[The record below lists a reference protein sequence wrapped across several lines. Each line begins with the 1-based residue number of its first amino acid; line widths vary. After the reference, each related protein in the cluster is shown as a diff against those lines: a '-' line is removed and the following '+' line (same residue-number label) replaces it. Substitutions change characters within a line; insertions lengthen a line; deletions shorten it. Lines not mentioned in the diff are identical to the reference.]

1 MVPCP
6 RCGKKNEFQSK
17 SGKCF
22 LEVYD
27 LGNAPNDVMDDVN
40 RHSPCECECG
50 CSYYVDENLR
60 VPVETKCSFVATYKH
75 NRGLPHGCYLF
86 SLRPGIDP
94 GPGMLNKMEVVL
106 SVNFQTAEVSILSTD
121 GEPYINVKYHRETLT
136 GFDPVA
142 SAEAA
147 FLALGYT
154 ISGLWLLAQNLRVG
168 ANDPEEAPAMDIQ
181 VGIYEAPRKPPITVE
196 DIAIYPSSV
205 TTTPWVRWSV
215 PNEPYATRTP
225 IETFRKMIES
235 EGYTFTGR

>member
-1 MVPCP
+1 MTP
-6 RCGKKNEFQSK
+6 NEQTLLAKLLDMASDEFANH
-17 SGKCF
+17 GCNDF
-22 LEVYD
+22 PL
-27 LGNAPNDVMDDVN
+27 PNT
-40 RHSPCECECG
+40 
-50 CSYYVDENLR
+50 DENWALY
-60 VPVETKCSFVATYKH
+60 VAMEQ
-75 NRGLPHGCYLF
+75 RL
-86 SLRPGIDP
+86 DP
-94 GPGMLNKMEVVL
+94 GGWKMEVVL